1 MKARLQAN
9 HVAKANP
16 SHVAPASS
24 QKVWQK
30 KHIEEIIRWF
40 QHKLASAPLHIVMKQ
55 ERHPPYV
62 STTLPYHERV
72 PFAFLLLVPST
83 RSRFRIDIYR

>member
-1 MKARLQAN
+1 MAFRRRQGEACWVQWSETWPCFGEQE
-9 HVAKANP
+9 HGRT
-16 SHVAPASS
+16 S
-24 QKVWQK
+24 
-30 KHIEEIIRWF
+30 F
-40 QHKLASAPLHIVMKQ
+40 QSTSVMKQ